1 MKSSNHYKTWVE
13 ISRSAVLNNFRAIKS
28 ILAPQAKFYAV
39 VKSNA
44 YGHGL
49 ILFSKLA
56 DKLGVDGFCV
66 DSVVEGVKLRQN
78 GIKKAILVLGP
89 TLPPNSFHDAYKN
102 KITLTISNY
111 EGLKRL
117 LSSKYRQ
124 EFHLKIDTG
133 MHRQGFYVAELPAI
147 VKKVQPPTSHLQH
160 LLTGI
165 YTHFAAPGNRE
176 FTEKQ
181 FKEFQKSVKIF
192 EQSGFTNLMKH
203 VAATGGVLVDKK
215 YHLDAVRIGI
225 GLYGLWPS
233 EKLKKQMAKKI
244 KLQPVL
250 LWRSIIS
257 EIKELKKGD
266 RIGYD
271 LTEGIARSTKIV
283 IVPIGYWHGFDR
295 GLSGK
300 GEVLIHGKRAKVLGR
315 VSMDFIAVDATG
327 INCIAG
333 DRVTLLAKDGKDEIS
348 AEEIAGRIS
357 TNNYEV
363 ITRINPL
370 IE

>member
-1 MKSSNHYKTWVE
+1 
-13 ISRSAVLNNFRAIKS
+13 
-28 ILAPQAKFYAV
+28 
-39 VKSNA
+39 
-44 YGHGL
+44 
-49 ILFSKLA
+49 
-56 DKLGVDGFCV
+56 
-66 DSVVEGVKLRQN
+66 
-78 GIKKAILVLGP
+78 
-89 TLPPNSFHDAYKN
+89 
-102 KITLTISNY
+102 
-111 EGLKRL
+111 
-117 LSSKYRQ
+117 
-124 EFHLKIDTG
+124 
-133 MHRQGFYVAELPAI
+133 
-147 VKKVQPPTSHLQH
+147 
-160 LLTGI
+160 
-165 YTHFAAPGNRE
+165 
-176 FTEKQ
+176 
-181 FKEFQKSVKIF
+181 
-192 EQSGFTNLMKH
+192 
-203 VAATGGVLVDKK
+203 
-215 YHLDAVRIGI
+215 
-225 GLYGLWPS
+225 
-233 EKLKKQMAKKI
+233 MAKKI

-370 IE
+370 IERIIAS